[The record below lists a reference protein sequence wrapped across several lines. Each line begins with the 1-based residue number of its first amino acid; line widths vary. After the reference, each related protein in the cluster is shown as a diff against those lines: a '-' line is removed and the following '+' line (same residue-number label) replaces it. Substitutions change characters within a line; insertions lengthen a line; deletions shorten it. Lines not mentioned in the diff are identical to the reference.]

1 MLHALKRLHKL
12 STSVFL
18 TLSRCYLPQAYFCDQ
33 QWNARLA
40 HDAFK
45 NVSARDLG
53 LTILQAIGSDEAV
66 SPLDYDIFAN
76 KLHELDVISLDFIE
90 NIIEKYSHTQAAVH
104 IVDSTAHAIVR
115 GYLDFKQYDKLLE
128 LLQQRSRTG
137 VFLDFVSA
145 NLLLDRLVDL
155 EQWTSALHVIWEM
168 CLQEY
173 FDPFSSDPVSSLT
186 FGFALLVGQ
195 KLIESGLPEEHTP
208 EADANDSDEVEYRFV
223 KYVRNANY
231 DNFFDVQRPR
241 LKLGFTLLHL
251 SNLITHRL
259 DSLDHAPGVGQSLR
273 GAADK
278 LKQPLRLFGLAYSD
292 QLAHLFTELQRI
304 SSVDELKAN
313 GLSKAVLEKL
323 LQAVESCLT
332 RPDDAP
338 VNRGEPVLPSVSEVS
353 SVVTCLKRLQELGTD
368 FPDDFFTTCTNLV
381 QQGIFQNHDCL
392 NKEIASVEH
401 LYSQFECHRDRIW
414 RERLETTREARI
426 VQDTK
431 ESLRALLDE
440 EERLTYF
447 KRYNEVIRSAWLAP
461 RTRQERIWSRM
472 KEWRRDI
479 ARKQEKEQGAREA
492 RADE

>member
-1 MLHALKRLHKL
+1 SMKALIPVSLLKYTMLHALKSLHKL

-18 TLSRCYLPQAYFCDQ
+18 TPSRCYLPQAYFCDQ

-53 LTILQAIGSDEAV
+53 LTILQAIGSNEAV
-66 SPLDYDIFAN
+66 SSLDYDIFAN
-76 KLHELDVISLDFIE
+76 KLHELDVISLDFIQ

-155 EQWTSALHVIWEM
+155 EQWTNALHVIWEM

-173 FDPFSSDPVSSLT
+173 FDPFSPDPVSSLT
-186 FGFALLVGQ
+186 FGFALL
-195 KLIESGLPEEHTP
+195 
-208 EADANDSDEVEYRFV
+208 VEYRFV

-278 LKQPLRLFGLAYSD
+278 LKQPLKLFGLAYSD
-292 QLAHLFTELQRI
+292 QLAHFFTELQRL

-332 RPDDAP
+332 RSDDAP
-338 VNRGEPVLPSVSEVS
+338 INRGEPVLPTISEVS
-353 SVVTCLKRLQELGTD
+353 SVVTCLKQRLQELGTD

-381 QQGIFQNHDCL
+381 KQGIFQNHDCL
-392 NKEIASVEH
+392 NREITSVEQ
-401 LYSQFECHRDRIW
+401 LYSEFECHRDRIW
-414 RERLETTREARI
+414 RQRLETTREARI
-426 VQDTK
+426 LRDTK

-479 ARKQEKEQGAREA
+479 VRKQEKEQGAREA